1 MNEKEKGNIRA
12 DLEKIVFQN
21 NLFNSSLNTIF
32 EKLHT
37 AHEFLENKIK
47 MYEICTDWDAEA
59 LRDLSTL
66 GAMKAFINN
75 LTNECDTI
83 KGRQD
88 ELMNVVLYVIE
99 QPYKVPND
107 LMKEL
112 WEKI

>member
-1 MNEKEKGNIRA
+1 MNEEGKGNIRA

-47 MYEICTDWDAEA
+47 MYEMCTDWDAEA

-75 LTNECDTI
+75 LTNEWDTL
-83 KGRQD
+83 KNRQD
-88 ELMNVVLYVIE
+88 ELMNVLLYVIE

-112 WEKI
+112 REKI